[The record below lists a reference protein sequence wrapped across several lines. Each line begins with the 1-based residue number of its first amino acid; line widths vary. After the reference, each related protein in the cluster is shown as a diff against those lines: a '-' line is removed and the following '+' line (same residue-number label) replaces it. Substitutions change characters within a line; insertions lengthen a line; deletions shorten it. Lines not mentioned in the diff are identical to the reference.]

1 MNAALRFTPPSGAD
15 AGPSGSIVSRLMPR
29 PPQPKKQ
36 APGLRPAPP
45 GRVWVL
51 RTGLPAAIPV
61 DTGASNGR
69 QTEISGEL
77 KSGMAVIVDYQ
88 EKPSERRQ

>member
-1 MNAALRFTPPSGAD
+1 MPNAALRFTPPSGAE

-36 APGLRPAPP
+36 APKPAP
-45 GRVWVL
+45 GAAKQVWVL
-51 RTGLPAAIPV
+51 RDSQPVSVPV

-69 QTEISGEL
+69 QTEISGGEL
-77 KSGMAVIVDYQ
+77 RAGMAVIVDYQ
-88 EKPSERRQ
+88 EKSK